1 MYWKQRIQNAQGQG
15 EAVHIQGLMLM
26 LGTKECTPD
35 LVTMLSSAF
44 L

>member
-1 MYWKQRIQNAQGQG
+1 MYCKQRIQNAQGQG
-15 EAVHIQGLMLM
+15 EAAHIQGLMLM

-44 L
+44 S